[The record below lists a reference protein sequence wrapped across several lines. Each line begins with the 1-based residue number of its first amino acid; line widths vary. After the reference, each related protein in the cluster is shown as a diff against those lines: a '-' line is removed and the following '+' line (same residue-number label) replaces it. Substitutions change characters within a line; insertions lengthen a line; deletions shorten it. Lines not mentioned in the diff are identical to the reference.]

1 MTSLPAA
8 QEQAFQK
15 WVQQNNVPFDPSP
28 TADYDMRGFWK
39 GLTSGDP
46 HAKTATNA
54 NDGKLHFTDFWKTPY
69 HESFSAESQWAT
81 DGAPKWNEKDQ
92 LVAPDGKV
100 VFDERAKAKSM
111 AKMATYEIAAPDGS
125 VYEIEGPEG
134 ADPSQII
141 AQLGGASVG
150 PQEAPDAPRKA
161 VTSPVEHAKSAAR
174 IAAEHPFTAG
184 VGALENQL
192 SGITGGVGML
202 ADAVTM
208 SDPGTHDWA
217 YRPRTAAGQKIAEA
231 TSDEGAA
238 IGRAFDKVAGTGPLA
253 QTVKER
259 VPQALGAVGTVTAAA
274 ALRGAIPA
282 RPRATPVTAEQ
293 AVSQMDTQQAPAAAG
308 LVNASP
314 EINQP
319 SSAPLGRTP
328 GRPDPRGTPADL
340 RASLQTAEGVLARQ
354 AQSSA
359 QNMGAASA
367 APSLTNVSPELK
379 QAIVATA
386 RKTGG
391 AINPEVLARHV
402 EADTLPVRVR
412 LTEGQATQDPVIISQ
427 EMNLRGQKN
436 SVFAE
441 HFNEQSRQLSENVRA
456 IREEV
461 GPDVF
466 STNAAEHG
474 DTLMGAYRAKND
486 VAQSTISEA
495 YKALRDGN
503 GGNFPVD
510 AAALLK
516 GASGQLHKQLL
527 FDHAPK
533 EIMATIGRLAKTGT
547 MTFENFES
555 LRTNLARIQRSPT
568 ADGNVKAAAG
578 VIREAMEQLPLAQ
591 GAAALKPLADKAR
604 ALAKQQ
610 FEALEAD
617 PAYKAA
623 VDESVTPERFVSRYV
638 LGGGRDQV
646 GIMRQNLTGDDAA
659 LQTMA
664 VVALDHLRS
673 AARLDPGYQG
683 NFAAAS
689 YNKALTTMA
698 PNLRTLFP
706 ARAAEQLE
714 QLGNVARY
722 TTAQPRGSFVNNSNT
737 FVAGA
742 ADYGAGALEGVANV
756 AAGGVPVGTWTR
768 TAISEAR
775 GKRAARRS
783 TAPGAGLDRLPERR
797 Q

>member
-1 MTSLPAA
+1 
-8 QEQAFQK
+8 
-15 WVQQNNVPFDPSP
+15 
-28 TADYDMRGFWK
+28 
-39 GLTSGDP
+39 
-46 HAKTATNA
+46 
-54 NDGKLHFTDFWKTPY
+54 
-69 HESFSAESQWAT
+69 
-81 DGAPKWNEKDQ
+81 
-92 LVAPDGKV
+92 
-100 VFDERAKAKSM
+100 
-111 AKMATYEIAAPDGS
+111 MATYEVTSPDGS
-125 VYEIEGPEG
+125 VYEIDGPEG
-134 ADPSQII
+134 ADPSLII
-141 AQLGGASVG
+141 AQLGGAAA
-150 PQEAPDAPRKA
+150 QDAPRA
-161 VTSPVEHAKSAAR
+161 PRTPVTSPVEHARSAAR
-174 IAAEHPFTAG
+174 IAAEHPFTALPG
-184 VGALENQL
+184 VLENSL
-192 SGITGGVGML
+192 SGITGGVGLL
-202 ADAVTM
+202 ADTVTGD
-208 SDPGTHDWA
+208 DPGTHDWA
-217 YRPRTAAGQKIAEA
+217 YRPRTQAGQKIAEA
-231 TSDEGAA
+231 TQDEGAA
-238 IGRAFDKVAGTGPLA
+238 IGRVYDKVAGTGPLA
-253 QTVKER
+253 QTIKER
-259 VPQALGAVGTVTAAA
+259 IPQALGAVGTVTGAA

-282 RPRATPVTAEQ
+282 RVPRTAPMTAEQ
-293 AVSQMDTQQAPAAAG
+293 VVSRLDTQPAAATPG
-308 LVNASP
+308 LGNASS
-314 EINQP
+314 ELAQP
-319 SSAPLGRTP
+319 STAPPVRAP
-328 GRPDPRGTPADL
+328 GRPDPRVAP
-340 RASLQTAEGVLARQ
+340 QTAEDVLARQ

-367 APSLTNVSPELK
+367 APSLTNVSPELR

-456 IREEV
+456 IRDEA

-466 STNAAEHG
+466 STNPAEHG

-486 VAQSTISEA
+486 VVQSTISDA
-495 YKALRDGN
+495 YKALRDAN
-503 GGNFPVD
+503 GGNFPVN
-510 AAALLK
+510 APALLR
-516 GASGQLHKQLL
+516 GASEQLHKQLL

-533 EIMATIGRLAKTGT
+533 EIMATLVRLAKTGQ

-578 VIREAMEQLPLAQ
+578 VIRETMEQLPLAA
-591 GAAALKPLADKAR
+591 GAAKLKPLADQAR
-604 ALAKQQ
+604 SLAKAQ

-623 VDESVTPERFVSRYV
+623 VAESVTPERFVSRFV

-646 GIMRQNLTGDDAA
+646 AIMRRNLTGDDTA

-664 VVALDHLRS
+664 VVALDHLRN
-673 AARLDPGYQG
+673 AARLDPAYQG

-698 PNLRTLFP
+698 PNLRSLFP
-706 ARAAEQLE
+706 ATVAEQLE
-714 QLGNVARY
+714 KLGNVARY

-768 TAISEAR
+768 QAVSEAR

-783 TAPGAGLDRLPERR
+783 TAPGAGLDRLPETR

>member
-1 MTSLPAA
+1 
-8 QEQAFQK
+8 
-15 WVQQNNVPFDPSP
+15 
-28 TADYDMRGFWK
+28 
-39 GLTSGDP
+39 
-46 HAKTATNA
+46 
-54 NDGKLHFTDFWKTPY
+54 
-69 HESFSAESQWAT
+69 
-81 DGAPKWNEKDQ
+81 
-92 LVAPDGKV
+92 
-100 VFDERAKAKSM
+100 
-111 AKMATYEIAAPDGS
+111 MATYEVTAPDGA

-141 AQLGGASVG
+141 AQLGGAAVG
-150 PQEAPDAPRKA
+150 LQDAPDAPRTA

-238 IGRAFDKVAGTGPLA
+238 IGRVFDRVAGTGPLA

-282 RPRATPVTAEQ
+282 RTRMAPMTAEEV
-293 AVSQMDTQQAPAAAG
+293 VSQMDTQAPAAPG
-308 LVNASP
+308 LGNASP
-314 EINQP
+314 QFAQP
-319 SSAPLGRTP
+319 SSAPSARTP
-328 GRPDPRGTPADL
+328 SRPDPRAAP
-340 RASLQTAEGVLARQ
+340 QTAEAVLARQ

-379 QAIVATA
+379 QAIVTTA

-412 LTEGQATQDPVIISQ
+412 LTEGQATQDPVIISR

-441 HFNEQSRQLSENVRA
+441 HFNEQSRQLGENVRA

-466 STNAAEHG
+466 STNPAEHG

-486 VAQSTISEA
+486 IAQSTISDA

-516 GASGQLHKQLL
+516 GASNQLHKQLL

-578 VIREAMEQLPLAQ
+578 VIREAMEQLPLAD

-610 FEALEAD
+610 FDALEAD

-638 LGGGRDQV
+638 LGGGRDQI
-646 GIMRQNLTGDDAA
+646 GIMRQNLAGDDAA

-664 VVALDHLRS
+664 VIALDHLRG

-698 PNLRTLFP
+698 PNLRSLFP
-706 ARAAEQLE
+706 AAVAEQLE
-714 QLGNVARY
+714 KLGNVARY

-768 TAISEAR
+768 QAVSEAR

-783 TAPGAGLDRLPERR
+783 TAPGAGLDRLPETR